1 MNSNDEENEIK
12 LLKENNNIENRKL
25 IIFGKP
31 KVSSQKYTFIIRII
45 ILKLVFIF
53 MLILN
58 EFMKRKV
65 KIKVTLNNEINKD
78 NLINYIKYKE
88 KLEESNKYNYSM
100 NLKNIYNS
108 TYKNINFTE
117 MNDYIKLCKNGTLIS
132 QIPNKYIE
140 NPKITVLIP
149 VYNAQK
155 NIKSTIR
162 SAQNQNM
169 TDIEILIID
178 DNSKDNSVDII
189 KQLQDEDQRIR
200 LIKNNENRGTL
211 YTRSIGALNAKGKYN
226 IF

>member
-1 MNSNDEENEIK
+1 
-12 LLKENNNIENRKL
+12 
-25 IIFGKP
+25 
-31 KVSSQKYTFIIRII
+31 
-45 ILKLVFIF
+45 

-58 EFMKRKV
+58 EFMKKKV
-65 KIKVTLNNEINKD
+65 KIKVTLNNEIIRD
-78 NLINYIKYKE
+78 NLINSIKYKE
-88 KLEESNKYNYSM
+88 KIEESNKYNYSI
-100 NLKNIYNS
+100 NLKNTYN
-108 TYKNINFTE
+108 TNYKNINFTE

-132 QIPNKYIE
+132 LIPNKYIE

-189 KQLQDEDQRIR
+189 KQLQDEDPRIR

-211 YTRSIGALNAKGKYN
+211 YIYKKYWCFECKRKIYYVN
-226 IF
+226 R